1 MLYLFDKNEN
11 LIHELSS
18 LSLSSMHQ
26 IEELNKLMVLEFGVY
41 LNYIE
46 WMEGIEYVAHR
57 DFENPERIQMYR
69 ILTSEPDSQS
79 MNYQAVHILFDE
91 LKSYG
96 YIRDKRPTR
105 VKAASAL
112 TEAIQGTRWQLG
124 RVDDSD
130 LLSTSFYDCT
140 RLEALSKILTTW
152 QMDLDFYLTFKGT
165 KITGKYINL
174 YKQRGED
181 TGERFVYGSNALE
194 VVKELDKSEVYT
206 RIIPRGKGE
215 EILDERGKPTHRY
228 GRRIDIGDVVWSKA
242 KGDPIDKPKG
252 QEYIESV
259 EMTKKF
265 GFPDGEPRTK
275 VQIFEDVEKPEDLIK
290 AGYDFLV
297 TASRPL
303 VQFKTKVYKKSRTN
317 VGDIVRVIRKDLDIY
332 YRTRIYKV
340 NRDLLTGNVEVE
352 FGDKLITSQAE
363 RDKKLSNSLGA
374 LQDRLIETEAEIR
387 GSFVD
392 KVTEELTNAMFNRD
406 GYNYELKAGNKYNLP
421 AGYYSFDRE
430 IDDNPQR
437 VIYVG
442 AGTLAIADSKKSN
455 GDWNFRTFGTGQ
467 GFTADLLVAG
477 MIVGGK
483 VRWNL
488 EDGTFLIGNS
498 PDDYNLY
505 WDGATLHL
513 RNVDIDLENN
523 RTIQDLKDKQGLT
536 DKEIEERKQEI
547 IKANQNLESARAD
560 IDQANLDIADTLEKL
575 KQAREQFD
583 SDIGA
588 VSARVDSN
596 KADFDNSFNDLEDTV
611 KQNKSDWEYRNKV
624 VDEKLLDLNS
634 RFTVTDGKIE
644 SSVNSI
650 KETMEERIKVT
661 KSDLE
666 KYADDKDGLIAAQ
679 IDSKDKELR
688 TYITENYSTKTQ
700 TDEKISQE
708 VGSLKTLVNDDIGD
722 LVKDITQTKSLIEQ
736 TDNRITSSVAS
747 INKSIDTKV
756 GASKDYTDTQIGGLK
771 DSLNTDIDGLSKE
784 ITETKSMIEQT
795 DGRITSSVETI
806 TKGIDERIGASI
818 EHTNNEIGSLKDY
831 VSKNYSTITQT
842 DTAIKA
848 QVGSIE
854 TDMSSL
860 KGDLRKLSTDV
871 SLTQYGLE
879 SKVSSNEIISK
890 INQSPEQ
897 IKIQARNIDLTG
909 NVDVQ
914 GTFQTSSYGKRVEII
929 ENSINFYDWNSKQGS
944 LTINDE
950 NEVRLTGAG
959 YDSGYITLNSR
970 IEHLK
975 YTNFSTNNPDCIL
988 GGRWGAITLNA
999 ATLSTYVI
1007 SVDMELRSYGYSIFH
1022 KDATF
1027 KNKIILDDM
1036 ADIRTTSGGGQVWIT
1051 QTSSGLSFV
1060 IDYASKRT
1068 YFA

>member
-41 LNYIE
+41 LNYID

-69 ILTSEPDSQS
+69 ILTSEPDSNS

-112 TEAIQGTRWQLG
+112 TEAIAGTRWQLG

-152 QMDLDFYLTFKGT
+152 QMDLDFYLTFKGS
-165 KITGKYINL
+165 KITGRYINL

-228 GRRIDIGDVVWSKA
+228 GRRIDIGDIVWSKA

-252 QEYIESV
+252 QEYIESI

-265 GFPDGEPRTK
+265 GFSDGEPRSK
-275 VQIFEDVEKPEDLIK
+275 VQIFDDIEKPEDLIK

-332 YRTRIYKV
+332 YKTRIYKA
-340 NRDLLTGNVEVE
+340 NRDLLSGNVEVE

-363 RDKKLSNSLGA
+363 RDKKLSNSLGD

-505 WDGATLHL
+505 WDGTTLHL

-523 RTIQDLKDKQGLT
+523 STIRDLKEKQNLT

-547 IKANQNLESARAD
+547 IKANKRLELAKAD
-560 IDQANLDIADTLEKL
+560 IDKVNLDISNTIDKL
-575 KQAREQFD
+575 NQAREDFD
-583 SDIGA
+583 RDIGEI
-588 VSARVDSN
+588 SATVDKN
-596 KADFDNSFNDLEDTV
+596 RD
-611 KQNKSDWEYRNKV
+611 DWEYRNIV
-624 VDEKLLDLNS
+624 VDEKLLDLNTK
-634 RFTVTDGKIE
+634 FNITDGKIE
-644 SSVNSI
+644 SSISSV
-650 KETMEERIKVT
+650 KE
-661 KSDLE
+661 SLE
-666 KYADDKDGLIAAQ
+666 KYADDKDKLITAQ

-688 TYITENYSTKTQ
+688 TYITENYSTTNQ
-700 TDEKISQE
+700 TDQKISQE
-708 VGSLKTLVNDDIGD
+708 IGSLKTLVNTDISD
-722 LVKDITQTKSLIEQ
+722 LSKEITQAKSLIEQ
-736 TDNRITSSVAS
+736 TDSKIT
-747 INKSIDTKV
+747 
-756 GASKDYTDTQIGGLK
+756 Q
-771 DSLNTDIDGLSKE
+771 
-784 ITETKSMIEQT
+784 
-795 DGRITSSVETI
+795 SVESVTN
-806 TKGIDERIGASI
+806 GIEDRIGANLES
-818 EHTNNEIGSLKDY
+818 EVGSLKEY
-831 VSKNYSTITQT
+831 ISQNYTTKTQT

-871 SLTQYGLE
+871 SLTKYGLDI
-879 SKVSSNEIISK
+879 KVSSNEIISK

-897 IKIQARNIDLTG
+897 VKIQARNIDLTG
-909 NVDVQ
+909 NVDIQ
-914 GTFQTSSYGKRVEII
+914 GTFKTGSYGKRVEII
-929 ENSINFYDWNSKQGS
+929 EHSINFYDWSSKQGS
-944 LTINDE
+944 LTINDK
-950 NEVRLTGAG
+950 NEVTLKGAG
-959 YDSGYITLNSR
+959 FDSEYIAMNNQRPPTSFA
-970 IEHLK
+970 
-975 YTNFSTNNPDCIL
+975 NFYSDEPDCLL
-988 GGRWGAITLNA
+988 GGSWGVVNMESVALKSSVVMVDREFKSYWN
-999 ATLSTYVI
+999 STFYDDV
-1007 SVDMELRSYGYSIFH
+1007 L
-1022 KDATF
+1022 F
-1027 KNKIILDDM
+1027 KGNLIIDNLVN
-1036 ADIRTTSGGGQVWIT
+1036 ITTSSSGSQVWIT
-1051 QTSSGLSFV
+1051 NRSSGKKFV
-1060 IDYASKRT
+1060 IDFNDKST
-1068 YFA
+1068 FFT

>member
-1 MLYLFDKNEN
+1 MLYLFDKDEN

-18 LSLSSMHQ
+18 TQLSSIHQ

-41 LNYIE
+41 LNRMD
-46 WMEGIEYVAHR
+46 WMDGIEYVAHR

-69 ILTSEPDSQS
+69 ILTSEPDSNS
-79 MNYQAVHILFDE
+79 MNYQAIHILFDE

-96 YIRDKRPTR
+96 YIRDKRPNR
-105 VKAASAL
+105 AKASAVL
-112 TEAIQGTRWQLG
+112 AEVLSGTRWKVG

-130 LLSTSFYDCT
+130 LLSASFYDCT

-152 QMDLDFYLTFKGT
+152 QMDLDFHLTFNGSR
-165 KITGKYINL
+165 ITGRYINL

-215 EILDERGKPTHRY
+215 EKIDENGKPTDGH
-228 GRRIDIGDVVWSKA
+228 GRRIKIDDVVWSKT

-252 QEYIESV
+252 QEFIESV

-265 GFPDGEPRTK
+265 GFSDGEPRTK
-275 VQIFEDVEKPEDLIK
+275 VQIFEDIEKPEDLIK
-290 AGYDFLV
+290 AGYNFLV
-297 TASRPL
+297 RASRPL

-332 YRTRIYKV
+332 YRTRIYKADR
-340 NRDLLTGNVEVE
+340 NLLTGNVEVE
-352 FGDKLITSQAE
+352 FGDKLVTSQAE
-363 RDKKLSNSLGA
+363 RDKKLSQSLGA
-374 LQDRLIETEAEIR
+374 LQDRIIETETEIR

-477 MIVGGK
+477 TILGGK

-523 RTIQDLKDKQGLT
+523 RTIQDLKEKQNLT
-536 DKEIEERKQEI
+536 DQEVEKRKQEI
-547 IKANQNLESARAD
+547 IKANQSLESAKAD
-560 IDQANLDIADTLEKL
+560 IDQASLDIESTLEKL
-575 KQAREQFD
+575 KQAREDFD
-583 SDIGA
+583 RDIGA
-588 VSARVDSN
+588 VSATVDQN
-596 KADFDNSFNDLEDTV
+596 KA
-611 KQNKSDWEYRNKV
+611 DWEYRNKV

-634 RFTVTDGKIE
+634 RFTITDGNIE
-644 SSVNSI
+644 SSIKSI
-650 KETMEERIKVT
+650 KETMEERIKVA

-666 KYADDKDGLIAAQ
+666 KYVDDKDDLIAAQ
-679 IDSKDKELR
+679 IDDKDKELR
-688 TYITENYSTKTQ
+688 TYITENYSTNTQ

-708 VGSLKTLVNDDIGD
+708 VGSLKTLVNKDIGD
-722 LVKDITQTKSLIEQ
+722 LSKEITQTKSLIEQ
-736 TDNRITSSVAS
+736 TDKRITSSVES
-747 INKSIDTKV
+747 INQNIDTKV
-756 GASKDYTDTQIGGLK
+756 GASKDYTDSQIGGLK

-784 ITETKSMIEQT
+784 ITQAKSKIEQT
-795 DGRITSSVETI
+795 DNRITTSVETI
-806 TKGIDERIGASI
+806 TKGIDARIGASI

-831 VSKNYSTITQT
+831 VRKNYSTITQT
-842 DTAIKA
+842 DSAIRA
-848 QVGSIE
+848 QVRTVERDIK
-854 TDMSSL
+854 SL
-860 KGDLRKLSTDV
+860 TTDV
-871 SLTQYGLE
+871 KLTQYGLE
-879 SKVSSNEIISK
+879 SKVSENEIISK
-890 INQSPEQ
+890 INQSPEAV
-897 IKIQARNIDLTG
+897 KIQARNIDLSG
-909 NVDVQ
+909 NVSVRGDFTTLNGYGEPGIHIANNQV
-914 GTFQTSSYGKRVEII
+914 TWSDDRWTGKRFGEINVTTNTDDASQFSLNMGHYPTGQMI
-929 ENSINFYDWNSKQGS
+929 FTYYDNDSRRWIRYMSFDRWNYTRDGGAAHPIIMNEGVRFKGESKFENIIHFKRMRLREYNNGIALENYDGNGIFINTDGVVKVSVGGS
-944 LTINDE
+944 LR
-950 NEVRLTGAG
+950 EV
-959 YDSGYITLNSR
+959 
-970 IEHLK
+970 
-975 YTNFSTNNPDCIL
+975 
-988 GGRWGAITLNA
+988 
-999 ATLSTYVI
+999 AT
-1007 SVDMELRSYGYSIFH
+1007 
-1022 KDATF
+1022 K
-1027 KNKIILDDM
+1027 
-1036 ADIRTTSGGGQVWIT
+1036 
-1051 QTSSGLSFV
+1051 
-1060 IDYASKRT
+1060 
-1068 YFA
+1068 

>member
-1 MLYLFDKNEN
+1 MLYLFDKDEN

-18 LSLSSMHQ
+18 TQLSSIHQ

-41 LNYIE
+41 LKNID
-46 WMEGIEYVAHR
+46 WMEDIEYVAHR

-69 ILTSEPDSQS
+69 ILTSDPDSNC
-79 MNYQAVHILFDE
+79 MNYQAIHILFDE

-96 YIRDKRPTR
+96 YIRDKRPNR
-105 VKAASAL
+105 AKASTVL
-112 TEAIQGTRWQLG
+112 SEILNGTRWKVG

-130 LLSTSFYDCT
+130 LLSTNFYDCT
-140 RLEALSKILTTW
+140 RLEALSKILTIW
-152 QMDLDFYLTFKGT
+152 NMDLDFYLTFKGSR
-165 KITGKYINL
+165 ITGRYINL

-215 EILDERGKPTHRY
+215 EKLGEDGKPTDGH
-228 GRRIDIGDVVWSKA
+228 GRRIKIDDVFCSKA

-252 QEYIESV
+252 QEYIESI

-265 GFPDGEPRTK
+265 GFSDGEPRTK
-275 VQIFEDVEKPEDLIK
+275 VQIFEDIEKPEDLIK

-297 TASRPL
+297 KASRPL

-340 NRDLLTGNVEVE
+340 KRDLLSGNVEVE

-363 RDKKLSNSLGA
+363 REKKLNNSLGA
-374 LQDRLIETEAEIR
+374 LQDRLIETETEIR

-477 MIVGGK
+477 VILGGK

-523 RTIQDLKDKQGLT
+523 RTIQDLKDKQNLT
-536 DKEIEERKQEI
+536 DEEIEKRKQEI
-547 IKANQNLESARAD
+547 IKANQSLESARAD
-560 IDQANLDIADTLEKL
+560 IDQANLDIADSLDKIR
-575 KQAREQFD
+575 QAREDFD
-583 SDIGA
+583 RDIGA
-588 VSARVDSN
+588 VSA
-596 KADFDNSFNDLEDTV
+596 TV
-611 KQNKSDWEYRNKV
+611 EQNKEDWEYRNKL

-634 RFTVTDGKIE
+634 RFTITDGKIE
-644 SSVNSI
+644 SSVKSI
-650 KETMEERIKVT
+650 KETMEEKIKVT

-666 KYADDKDGLIAAQ
+666 KYADDKDSLIAAQ
-679 IDSKDKELR
+679 IDSKDKDLR

-700 TDEKISQE
+700 TDKKISQE
-708 VGSLKTLVNDDIGD
+708 VGSLKTLVNADIGD
-722 LVKDITQTKSLIEQ
+722 
-736 TDNRITSSVAS
+736 
-747 INKSIDTKV
+747 
-756 GASKDYTDTQIGGLK
+756 
-771 DSLNTDIDGLSKE
+771 LSKE
-784 ITETKSMIEQT
+784 ITEAKSKIEQT
-795 DGRITSSVETI
+795 KNSITAKVSEVEVDI
-806 TKGIDERIGASI
+806 SNVR
-818 EHTNNEIGSLKDY
+818 
-831 VSKNYSTITQT
+831 KNIRS
-842 DTAIKA
+842 
-848 QVGSIE
+848 
-854 TDMSSL
+854 
-860 KGDLRKLSTDV
+860 LSTDV
-871 SLTQYGLE
+871 KITKNGLE
-879 SKVSSNEIISK
+879 SKVSANEIISK
-890 INQSPEQ
+890 INQSPEA

-909 NVDVQ
+909 NVSVRGDFTTLNRRGEAGIHIANNQV
-914 GTFQTSSYGKRVEII
+914 TWSDDRWTGKRFGV
-929 ENSINFYDWNSKQGS
+929 INVTTNVDDSGQFSLNIGHYPTGQTIFTYYDNASRKWIRYMTLDRWNYTG
-944 LTINDE
+944 DGGAAHPVCF
-950 NEVRLTGAG
+950 NEGVRLKGETKVENIIHFERMRLREYSNGIALENYDGNGIFINTNGIVQVSAG
-959 YDSGYITLNSR
+959 G
-970 IEHLK
+970 
-975 YTNFSTNNPDCIL
+975 IL
-988 GGRWGAITLNA
+988 REV
-999 ATLSTYVI
+999 AT
-1007 SVDMELRSYGYSIFH
+1007 
-1022 KDATF
+1022 K
-1027 KNKIILDDM
+1027 
-1036 ADIRTTSGGGQVWIT
+1036 
-1051 QTSSGLSFV
+1051 
-1060 IDYASKRT
+1060 
-1068 YFA
+1068 